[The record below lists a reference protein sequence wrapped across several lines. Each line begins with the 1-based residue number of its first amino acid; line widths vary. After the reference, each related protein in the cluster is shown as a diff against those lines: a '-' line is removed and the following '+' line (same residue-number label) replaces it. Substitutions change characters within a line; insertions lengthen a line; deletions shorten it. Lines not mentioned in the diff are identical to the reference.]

1 MGGESEFMMIMIERE
16 KALQLTG
23 LVILCVAVGV
33 FWALSGQE
41 RDQLNQA
48 VVSVSTKEAAVS
60 TTPVPV
66 DDGITVHTP
75 KVAVF
80 AEYRMELDRVRAAQV
95 ELLQTVLQ
103 DKELSAAQREQLNTE
118 LMQIMQRSEAE
129 LQAET
134 LLRAKGYLDAIV
146 VITQNGAN
154 VVVPAVLTKQDAAI
168 IGELTARASGV
179 PAERITIIDGA
190 S

>member
-1 MGGESEFMMIMIERE
+1 MMIMIERE

-33 FWALSGQE
+33 FWAMSPK
-41 RDQLNQA
+41 DQAQQA
-48 VVSVSTKEAAVS
+48 DVPVAVSATDPLVSTY
-60 TTPVPV
+60 PVMT
-66 DDGITVHTP
+66 DGGITVHSP

-80 AEYRMELDRVRAAQV
+80 AEYRMELDRVRAAQI

-103 DKELSAAQREQLNTE
+103 NQEISAAQRDQLNTE
-118 LMQIMQRSEAE
+118 LRLIMQRSEAE
-129 LQAET
+129 LQAEI
-134 LLRAKGYLDAIV
+134 LLRAKGYPDAIV

-154 VVVPAVLTKQDAAI
+154 VVVPAVLTQQDAAV
-168 IGELTARASGV
+168 IGELVARASGV
-179 PAERITIIDGA
+179 STERITIIDGA